1 MRVTVLSLII
11 VLFFFNSNKAYSGT
25 LTMPTTLT
33 TDTTDFVLLSS
44 SGTTPSISGYTGTLL
59 VSAVASDGNIKVT
72 SVTNLMQAAGYCD
85 YSSDNSS
92 APSKCTGNSLT
103 DGSDIQANYVG
114 NTTKYNTTIDKNFS
128 SMIIFETGFD
138 WFFDNGWNI
147 KSVISRTDKDGVG
160 HENLL
165 ELRAVRSR
173 QNLY

>member
-1 MRVTVLSLII
+1 M
-11 VLFFFNSNKAYSGT
+11 KAKQVFGSVKYNFKNIYKNYKFHNYSKF
-25 LTMPTTLT
+25 
-33 TDTTDFVLLSS
+33 DFGFVNFDGYSETGSS
-44 SGTTPSISGYTGTLL
+44 SSKLKFGKRELETSSISVG
-59 VSAVASDGNIKVT
+59 SAIEKEIYLTDSLFIPYFKLDF
-72 SVTNLMQAAGYCD
+72 
-85 YSSDNSS
+85 
-92 APSKCTGNSLT
+92 SKDLT